1 MKKFTQ
7 RVLIL
12 GAAEM
17 AIIGAVGG
25 VGLLGRAQAIPA
37 TCTSVTG
44 QCQPQQLSGPQ
55 SRIAIACQP
64 IGPKSGA
71 ACRQVMGHPA

>member
-1 MKKFTQ
+1 MRKFTQ

-17 AIIGAVGG
+17 AIVGAVGG
-25 VGLLGRAQAIPA
+25 VGLLGQAQASPA
-37 TCTSVTG
+37 TCTSATG
-44 QCQPQQLSGPQ
+44 QCQTQKLTGTQT
-55 SRIAIACQP
+55 RIAVACQP

-71 ACRQVMGHPA
+71 ACRQVAGHPA